1 LERLLAGL
9 EARPLSHS
17 LLLRKERFTRKEWRG
32 FFAGI
37 LTEQNKRELVA
48 RNLGI
53 SPKNDFSML
62 ERIGGEYLL
71 DNISPS
77 HFEGLAEDTGLAK
90 PLVRERVLEFATIV
104 AKRLKTVEMNQPDV
118 MKIAQIIRERSEYV
132 ISGFKK

>member
-1 LERLLAGL
+1 
-9 EARPLSHS
+9 
-17 LLLRKERFTRKEWRG
+17 LRKERFTRKEWRG

-104 AKRLKTVEMNQPDV
+104 AKRLKMVEMNQPDV